1 VITLQI
7 AAEPVKGR
15 APGYLRGSGRLPTA
29 AANAVILEQHYLACL
44 AQASY
49 FVCDERTKTA
59 VVVDPRRDVD
69 LYVERA
75 RELGATI
82 RFVLLTH
89 FHADFAAGHLELARR
104 TGAVICLGS
113 VARPAFE
120 HRAFA
125 DGEELVLGDVRIRC
139 LHTPGHTPESVSW
152 LVFDGAQSRTEPRC
166 VEPYGVLTGDTLFVG
181 DVGRPDL
188 LTSVGV
194 TAEELASRLFDS
206 LHTKLLTLP
215 DSTRV
220 LPGHGPGSMCGRALG
235 NETTSTIGKERATN
249 WALAP
254 HSREEFVR
262 ELTAGIPCAPA
273 YFAFD
278 ASYNQG
284 AHDTLEAV
292 IERARAP
299 LGAERILALHA
310 SGTQILDVRS
320 SDEFARG
327 HLPGSIN
334 AGLDG
339 KFATWAGSVL
349 DGRQSIAIVAPR
361 GQELEAATRLGRIGF
376 DRIVGHLAGGAES
389 LATRT
394 DLAHTT
400 RYDPRELPAR
410 LARGNVVLV
419 DVRAAS
425 EHDTCRVAGAKLVP
439 LPALTN
445 RLAELPRDT
454 ELCVICAGGYRS
466 SVAASHLRAHGFT
479 NVTDV
484 RGGMAA
490 VEKSPSGLA
499 LERAPVPTPSSC

>member
-1 VITLQI
+1 
-7 AAEPVKGR
+7 
-15 APGYLRGSGRLPTA
+15 
-29 AANAVILEQHYLACL
+29 VILEQHYLACL

-49 FVCDERTKTA
+49 LVGDERTKTA

-69 LYVERA
+69 LYVQRA
-75 RELGATI
+75 RELGLSI
-82 RFVLLTH
+82 RWVLLTH

-104 TGAVICLGS
+104 TGAAICLGS
-113 VARPAFE
+113 VARPGFE
-120 HRAFA
+120 HRALS

-139 LHTPGHTPESVSW
+139 LHTPGHTPESVSY
-152 LVFDGAQSRTEPRC
+152 LVFDDTQSRTELHA
-166 VEPYGVLTGDTLFVG
+166 VLTGDTLFVG

-188 LTSVGV
+188 LTSIGV
-194 TAEELASRLFDS
+194 TAESLASSLYDT

-215 DSTRV
+215 DATRV

-254 HSREEFVR
+254 QSREAFVR
-262 ELTAGIPCAPA
+262 ELTAGMPCAPA
-273 YFAFD
+273 YFAYD
-278 ASYNQG
+278 AKFNQG
-284 AHDTLEAV
+284 AHDTLETV
-292 IERARAP
+292 IERARTP
-299 LGAERILALHA
+299 LTAERLLELAA
-310 SGTQILDVRS
+310 AGTQILDVRT

-349 DGRQSIAIVAPR
+349 DARRGIAIVAPL
-361 GQELEAATRLGRIGF
+361 GQETEAATRLGRIGL
-376 DRIVGHLAGGAES
+376 DRIVGHLAGGAQS
-389 LATRT
+389 LASRT
-394 DLAHTT
+394 DLVKTT

-410 LARGNVVLV
+410 LARGNVVLL

-425 EHDTCRVAGAKLVP
+425 EHDTCRIAGAKLVP
-439 LPALTN
+439 LPALAN
-445 RLAELPRDT
+445 RLAEIPRDT
-454 ELCVICAGGYRS
+454 EVCVVCAGGYRS

-490 VEKSPSGLA
+490 VEKSPSGLP
-499 LERAPVPTPSSC
+499 LERVPVAAPSSC